1 MRSGLKDHT
10 KPGVKKEQ
18 KCNVSHSGA
27 LSRQYTSDKQS
38 ITPNGFGECNKASH
52 MAFDCNQHLI
62 VPNAKSH

>member
-1 MRSGLKDHT
+1 
-10 KPGVKKEQ
+10 VKKEQ